1 MSTKPDTGVACQWR
15 DAVNFDER
23 AEAAQI
29 ELLVLHY
36 TGMQSGQG
44 ALDWLCSEKSRV
56 SCHYFVFDDGHVV
69 QCVREAKRAW
79 HAGVSSWRGLDD
91 INSRSVGIE
100 IANPG
105 HQFGYKHFP
114 RKQMQ
119 AVSGLSRDI
128 VRRNGIALRNVVAH
142 SDIAPMRKQD
152 PGELFSW
159 KQLALNGAAIWVPAS
174 RAKSG
179 RAGSELALRGGDRG
193 EAVLAL
199 QQQLARYG
207 YGVQPNSVYDD
218 MTKACVIAFQ
228 RHFRQAKI
236 DGIADPSTRRTLA
249 RLLAAI

>member
-1 MSTKPDTGVACQWR
+1 MKTKPDTGVACQWR
-15 DAVNFDER
+15 DAVNFDAR
-23 AEAAQI
+23 AEGSQI

-36 TGMQSGQG
+36 TGMQSEQG

-56 SCHYFVFDDGHVV
+56 SCQYFVFSDGLVV

-91 INSRSVGIE
+91 INSRSIGIE

-105 HQFGYKHFP
+105 HEFGYTRFP

-119 AVSGLSRDI
+119 AVCELSRDI
-128 VRRNGIALRNVVAH
+128 VRRNGIVPRNVVAH
-142 SDIAPMRKQD
+142 SDVAPMRKQD

-159 KQLALNGAAIWVPAS
+159 KQLAQHGVGAWVPAS

-179 RAGSELALRGGDRG
+179 RAGSELTLRAGDRG

-199 QQQLARYG
+199 QHQLARHG
-207 YGVQPNSVYDD
+207 YGVQPNSVYDQ

-228 RHFRQAKI
+228 RHFRQAKV